1 MQDSDLP
8 DRAAPGSEAE
18 FRLVSVVCDLG
29 CGELGHV
36 KAPGSAQLA
45 QSIHIFFFLLPVGC
59 PKVNNI
65 LDGEA
70 EGRLSPSGRG
80 CFLSVAVAQTLC

>member
-45 QSIHIFFFLLPVGC
+45 QSIHIFFFCSQLDV
-59 PKVNNI
+59 PKLTI
-65 LDGEA
+65 Y
-70 EGRLSPSGRG
+70 
-80 CFLSVAVAQTLC
+80 